1 MQVARMMLLVS
12 ASFTLC
18 WMPFYALNA
27 VQMFNNQLFDTRHF
41 FSAYLLVHWCGFAH
55 SALNPLICF
64 FMSQRYRLA
73 LYQLLL
79 WPPAR
84 VLRLRRARLAL
95 GRLVRLEA
103 EDSRHPLSLQRPRSE
118 SLWIG
123 SAHTPAAAV
132 DWDTVAHY
140 ATLCSP
146 APAALTASAAI
157 ESFCRHADTLVA
169 CRVATRAPSMR
180 ARSRRE
186 TASIRGT
193 LTHSVT
199 FIEPSS

>member
-1 MQVARMMLLVS
+1 MMLLVS

-18 WMPFYALNA
+18 WTPFYALNA
-27 VQMFNNQLFDTRHF
+27 VQMFNSQLFDTRHF

-64 FMSQRYRLA
+64 VMSQRYRRA

-84 VLRLRRARLAL
+84 VLRLRGARLAL
-95 GRLVRLEA
+95 GSLARREA
-103 EDSRHPLSLQRPRSE
+103 EDSRRPQSLQRPRSE

-123 SAHTPAAAV
+123 TEHAAAAAV
-132 DWDTVAHY
+132 DWDTVEHY

-146 APAALTASAAI
+146 APAALSASAAI
-157 ESFCRHADTLVA
+157 ENFCRHADTLVA

-186 TASIRGT
+186 KGGRET

-199 FIEPSS
+199 FVEPSS